1 MNKRVDLLCKVDGYC
16 RMVNNSS
23 TSIWTKRDLS
33 EKTSATGVGVAEDYA
48 EIAENEDEDYSS
60 PTRDYEVMKYTRRMN
75 AIMVFCSKVSY
86 YIG

>member
-1 MNKRVDLLCKVDGYC
+1 M
-16 RMVNNSS
+16 MNNSS

-33 EKTSATGVGVAEDYA
+33 DKTSATGVGVAEDYA

-75 AIMVFCSKVSY
+75 AIMVCVQKCR
-86 YIG
+86 ITG